1 MAKNVAARR
10 RRAASSSQYVSR
22 GEGFWTT
29 VSMVAAGP
37 GFVDITP
44 GSRISGKVRDTV
56 RIREYFHNA
65 REKLKLDEPA
75 G

>member
-1 MAKNVAARR
+1 
-10 RRAASSSQYVSR
+10 
-22 GEGFWTT
+22 
-29 VSMVAAGP
+29 MVAAGP
-37 GFVDITP
+37 GFVDIMP
-44 GSRISGKVRDTV
+44 GSRISGKVRDAV